1 MESDR
6 TPTIVAVT
14 SEPPGAAD
22 PAKSPPSGDAKD
34 PVLED
39 RHAAVRRRAAE
50 LARRDGATVVLFD
63 LSADMGPFESPLPT
77 AWSGEGEAEQFGDR
91 LTPNDLTAAGRQA
104 LADQVDDLRQ
114 AGVDAY
120 GWLPSDADG
129 SALLRYAI
137 EQGAELVLISAAD
150 TELLDQLN
158 QADRPTGLH
167 VETVPAA

>member
-6 TPTIVAVT
+6 TRTIVAVT
-14 SEPPGAAD
+14 SEPPHTAD
-22 PAKSPPSGDAKD
+22 PAKPPASDEAKD
-34 PVLED
+34 PAAED

-50 LARRDGATVVLFD
+50 LARRDHAAVVLFD
-63 LSADMGPFESPLPT
+63 LSADMGLLEAPLPT
-77 AWSGEGEAEQFGDR
+77 AWSGEGEAEQFGER

-104 LADQVDDLRQ
+104 LADQVDDLRR

-120 GWLPSDADG
+120 GWLPNDANG

-137 EQGAELVLISAAD
+137 EQGAELVLVSAAD
-150 TELLDQLN
+150 KDLLDQLN